1 MKSTKVAG
9 VWSGHDCSYCVLEN
23 GSPLVHD
30 ELERFI
36 REKEP
41 QGDSIAFLFE
51 RFEEYRDIKHVAT
64 CYPLEKVTQHEKS
77 FAKIKEIVERNG
89 GNIYVVGHHQ
99 SHAANT
105 FFSSNLQKATIV
117 TLDGGGAEG
126 DNRTTACTIW
136 TGENSKISH
145 VHTFDLNELNIG
157 GIWTRSTRYIF
168 NLQSGWPTG
177 HQAGSVMA
185 MAAFGDRDKYHNDF
199 LRMLT
204 DDNAMASHKPAN
216 QPKGANTGNDPKHP
230 YLQRYREIADSS
242 EEERFNLAAG
252 LQSATEA
259 TIKNLLSQIFSQIP
273 TENLCLSGGV
283 TLNCV
288 AVGKIKEWFPFIKN
302 VYITP
307 TPHDGG
313 LTLGAAQYVWHHVLQ
328 NPRIQWKDNFTPY
341 LGRKYEKDEIYDALS
356 EMSSEVTF
364 RQAEDRQ
371 VIEHLLNQKIV
382 SVFGGGS
389 ESGRRALGCRSI
401 LADPRSETMKDTI
414 NEKVKHRQ
422 WWRPFAPSML
432 REDVSEWCT
441 KDDDSPYM
449 NIVFRF
455 KEDKKKLV
463 PAVVH
468 RDGSARVQ
476 TVLENDNPWYYRFI
490 KKWKDAT
497 GVPIL
502 LNTSFNDREPICETP
517 KHAIACFLGTDI
529 DYLYFYDY
537 NLLVEKETN
546 EDSNQ

>member
-1 MKSTKVAG
+1 
-9 VWSGHDCSYCVLEN
+9 
-23 GSPLVHD
+23 
-30 ELERFI
+30 
-36 REKEP
+36 
-41 QGDSIAFLFE
+41 
-51 RFEEYRDIKHVAT
+51 
-64 CYPLEKVTQHEKS
+64 
-77 FAKIKEIVERNG
+77 
-89 GNIYVVGHHQ
+89 
-99 SHAANT
+99 
-105 FFSSNLQKATIV
+105 
-117 TLDGGGAEG
+117 
-126 DNRTTACTIW
+126 
-136 TGENSKISH
+136 
-145 VHTFDLNELNIG
+145 
-157 GIWTRSTRYIF
+157 
-168 NLQSGWPTG
+168 
-177 HQAGSVMA
+177 
-185 MAAFGDRDKYHNDF
+185 
-199 LRMLT
+199 
-204 DDNAMASHKPAN
+204 
-216 QPKGANTGNDPKHP
+216 
-230 YLQRYREIADSS
+230 
-242 EEERFNLAAG
+242 
-252 LQSATEA
+252 
-259 TIKNLLSQIFSQIP
+259 
-273 TENLCLSGGV
+273 
-283 TLNCV
+283 V